1 MSHITSEI
9 NKITGTIIG
18 ISAKLIIYALVVL
31 LLVEGVSKGYEFGHE
46 VFYATAAEAPPGT
59 DITIRIADDAS
70 VSEIARDLYKL
81 GVIHNQYTFAIQKF
95 FYDYEINP
103 GTYVLNTSMTSKQIL
118 MLLDEK
124 PEQEETEIPETDAVT
139 TIEQLPEADGADMVN
154 NGEGQE
160 AGLTIEVQP

>member
-18 ISAKLIIYALVVL
+18 ISAKLIIYALAVL

-46 VFYATAAEAPPGT
+46 VFYATAVDSPPGT
-59 DITIRIADDAS
+59 DITVRIADDAA
-70 VSEIARDLYKL
+70 VSEIAGDLYKL
-81 GVIHNQYTFAIQKF
+81 GLIHNQYAFAIQKL

-103 GTYVLNTSMTSKQIL
+103 GIYVLNTSMTSKEIL
-118 MLLDEK
+118 ILLNEK
-124 PEQEETEIPETDAVT
+124 PEQEDTDAPQSETVTTVEQLSETDGT
-139 TIEQLPEADGADMVN
+139 DTDN
-154 NGEGQE
+154 NDDAQA